1 MGRDRTSNGVA
12 PINSIKN
19 SDFLNVKLA
28 VGFGLLMKT
37 TRTIANSWT
46 MNPPDEP
53 TDDFPKNFMKLQNKL
68 VLMDKTENSL
78 PIKTAIHLDPSWD
91 FYLVWHSCNYCKAL
105 IDDALQIVTSSEFPD
120 PELYKKAQT
129 LVREAEAILHEQFR

>member
-1 MGRDRTSNGVA
+1 MNSN
-12 PINSIKN
+12 
-19 SDFLNVKLA
+19 
-28 VGFGLLMKT
+28 
-37 TRTIANSWT
+37 
-46 MNPPDEP
+46 
-53 TDDFPKNFMKLQNKL
+53 
-68 VLMDKTENSL
+68 ENSL
-78 PIKTAIHLDPSWD
+78 PIKTAILLDPSWD